1 MAKKIKISD
10 EEIIE
15 FEEKKKTKVNNK
27 KTYLIVSIIF
37 NLIFIGLLIFGYFYF
52 NNNIEELEDEKSKLT
67 NENSRLI
74 YDSVSCE
81 LKASQ
86 LDELLGDKSY
96 YYIKNK
102 LDDFDKDIIFQIKGK
117 GKYYYSYDC
126 MMKFAS
132 KKTITFWAYN
142 KEQAKDLGL
151 KKGSCN

>member
-1 MAKKIKISD
+1 MAKKIKISN

-15 FEEKKKTKVNNK
+15 FEEKENNNVKNK
-27 KTYLIVSIIF
+27 KTYLTISIVF
-37 NLIFIGLLIFGYFYF
+37 NVIFICLIIIGYFYF
-52 NNNIEELEDEKSKLT
+52 NNNLEELENENSKLT
-67 NENSRLI
+67 NENSKLV
-74 YDSVSCE
+74 YDSVSSE

-102 LDDFDKDIIFQIKGK
+102 LDDFDKDIIFKIKGK
-117 GKYYYSYDC
+117 GNYYYSYDC

-132 KKTITFWAYN
+132 EKTITFWAYN

-151 KKGSCN
+151 KKGSC